1 MDNILPHAQRLAE
14 QLKLRRH
21 TLAVSES
28 STGGLI
34 SATMLSTPGASAFF
48 LGGAVVY
55 TAASRE
61 GLLGIAPVAMTDIR
75 SASEPYALLCA
86 RTIKQRLGADW
97 AIAET
102 GAAGPTGNRYGD
114 QAGHSCLAITGLVEQ
129 VLTLET
135 GDTDR
140 IANMRTFAVAAI
152 DLLYEA
158 LMTLPS
164 T

>member
-1 MDNILPHAQRLAE
+1 MDSILPHAQRLAE
-14 QLKLRRH
+14 QLKLRRQ

-34 SATMLSTPGASAFF
+34 SATMLSAPGASAYF
-48 LGGAVVY
+48 LGGVVVY
-55 TAASRE
+55 TAVSRE
-61 GLLGIAPVAMTDIR
+61 GLLGIAPAAMTEIR

-86 RTIKQRLGADW
+86 RTIKQKLGADW

-129 VLTLET
+129 VVTLET
-135 GDTDR
+135 GAADR
-140 IANMRTFAVAAI
+140 IGNMRVFAVRAI
-152 DLLYEA
+152 DLLYDTLLA
-158 LMTLPS
+158 LPS
-164 T
+164 